1 MKVNRMQVSRMHRSH
16 LLGQTVLRR
25 KLWMAFVLAGAIF
38 WGGAQVWAADGVYNH
53 RQTIP
58 PPPTATPTPQPP
70 TPTPRPPRPTPRPET
85 SQGGAPA
92 SAPTQTTSPSLQPT
106 MTLTATVNVV
116 ALNVRQ
122 GPGTTFPVIGRLTQG
137 TSVTLQARNPNNN
150 WLKICCV
157 SDAQTQ
163 GWVNAQFLI
172 PRYTEEELVL
182 LPVEGDAPASQRPA
196 NAPTGAVSAP
206 VLNVRAEP
214 STESEILGK
223 FASGTTVSLLG
234 RNAEED
240 WWLVCCLPNEV
251 LGWVAARFI
260 TVNATEAE
268 LAALPVLTSRDT
280 FTLSTSSTLSA
291 TLIGLTVQPWV
302 QAIQEQPVA
311 LSFTVV
317 NLGETSATDVQ
328 FSFELP
334 AGLSFVSASATDGG
348 EVMEEVSENGT
359 SVIVVAWPELAVG
372 VNALVNI
379 NVVAESDLPNGTVLD
394 GAAVAQAA
402 NAESTYTSV
411 LVGLPPAE
419 PPDFW

>member
-1 MKVNRMQVSRMHRSH
+1 MKARH
-16 LLGQTVLRR
+16 LLRQMVQRN
-25 KLWMAFVLAGAIF
+25 KLWITFFLAAAIL
-38 WGGAQVWAADGVYNH
+38 WGGAQAWAADGRPEH

-85 SQGGAPA
+85 NQGGASVSTPA
-92 SAPTQTTSPSLQPT
+92 QESSPSLQPAT
-106 MTLTATVNVV
+106 VLTATVNVV
-116 ALNVRQ
+116 TLNVRQ

-137 TSVTLQARNPNNN
+137 TTVTLQARNPNND

-163 GWVNAQFLI
+163 GWVSAQFLN
-172 PRYTEEELVL
+172 PRYTEEELAL
-182 LPVEGDAPASQRPA
+182 LPIEGDAPASQRPA
-196 NAPTGAVSAP
+196 NAPIGAVSAP
-206 VLNVRAEP
+206 VLNIRAEP
-214 STESEILGK
+214 STDSEILGK
-223 FASGTTVSLLG
+223 FVSGTAVSLLG
-234 RNAEED
+234 RNVDGD
-240 WWLVCCLPNEV
+240 WWLVCCLRDEV
-251 LGWVAARFI
+251 TGWVAARFI

-268 LAALPVLTSRDT
+268 LAALPVLTSRDA
-280 FTLSTSSTLSA
+280 FTLSTSAPLSA

-302 QAIQEQPVA
+302 QAIQGRPVA

-348 EVMEEVSENGT
+348 EVMEEASENGT
-359 SVIVVAWPELAVG
+359 SVIVAAWPELAVG

-379 NVVAESDLPNGTVLD
+379 NVVAEGDLPNGAVLD

-402 NAESTYTSV
+402 NAEWTYTSV